1 MHQLENRLIAG
12 QLPGG
17 VGKIVVGDQFAAD
30 HLGQGVG
37 IQHGLHDM
45 VAELGRAELA
55 LSVGLHGQRG
65 VEKPLVVAGAGLVQY
80 NKIAGGL
87 LRHGQIAGK
96 TAFPQI
102 IEDDFFDHS
111 HFSAFRMELVPA
123 FSFRAESESALISA
137 TARVSAV

>member
-45 VAELGRAELA
+45 VVELGRAELA

-65 VEKPLVVAGAGLVQY
+65 VESP
-80 NKIAGGL
+80 
-87 LRHGQIAGK
+87 
-96 TAFPQI
+96 
-102 IEDDFFDHS
+102 S
-111 HFSAFRMELVPA
+111 SW
-123 FSFRAESESALISA
+123 SEPVLSSTTKLPEGSSG
-137 TARVSAV
+137 TDR

>member
-80 NKIAGGL
+80 NKNCRRAPPA
-87 LRHGQIAGK
+87 R
-96 TAFPQI
+96 TDSRENRFPA
-102 IEDDFFDHS
+102 DN
-111 HFSAFRMELVPA
+111 
-123 FSFRAESESALISA
+123 
-137 TARVSAV
+137 

>member
-1 MHQLENRLIAG
+1 MSGTTASTIAVALG
-12 QLPGG
+12 
-17 VGKIVVGDQFAAD
+17 D
-30 HLGQGVG
+30 HLPTPEQQAA
-37 IQHGLHDM
+37 IE
-45 VAELGRAELA
+45 APLA
-55 LSVGLHGQRG
+55 
-65 VEKPLVVAGAGLVQY
+65 PTLVVAGAGLVQH

-111 HFSAFRMELVPA
+111 HFSAFRMELVSA